1 MGVGLIVW
9 WQNNVVV
16 RQREDLGKECQYLH
30 KCENTATKKATP
42 KGVAF
47 TIAMRFDYSTVPA
60 LAQNVLGA

>member
-1 MGVGLIVW
+1 MQAQL
-9 WQNNVVV
+9 
-16 RQREDLGKECQYLH
+16 YMH
-30 KCENTATKKATP
+30 STKKATP